1 MKIKRFF
8 AKDMRTALAEVKE
21 TLGPDAVIMSN
32 KKVSGGIEIVAAV
45 DYQNQVAPPVAEGKR
60 EVRDD
65 SVKLSTH
72 ARASENFS
80 SQLALNS
87 QKHDDSDTFPDSLSA
102 LLARQQPKSHGHGGG
117 EVGAPRTLAEQSQFS
132 EPRDAS
138 RRSAPLRGAAPVAL
152 PARDKE
158 METMRAEL
166 TSIRKLLQHQLS
178 GLMWQEVERREP
190 VRALL
195 IKQLVK
201 GGFDD
206 AFAEQLAALIPE
218 EVPLHEAWGLLQ
230 RVLTEQV
237 RTGDDDIL
245 RHGGAVAL
253 LGPTGVGKTTT
264 IAKLAARFAMKYGAE
279 QVALIT
285 TDHYR
290 IGAHEQLQTY
300 GRIMGCLVRPVADVE
315 ELSAAL
321 YQLRNRRLVLIDTAG
336 MGQRDVR
343 LTEQLDTLV
352 KNAKVRIR
360 NYLVLPATS
369 QRRVLQEAYEH
380 FRRVPLSGCILTKLD
395 ESLNLG
401 DVLSMCIK
409 NALPISY
416 VTDGQRV
423 PEDLQVANASE
434 LVAATLRQL
443 EDERTQN
450 HFWGHEG
457 DRADHMEFYE

>member
-45 DYQNQVAPPVAEGKR
+45 DYQAQPSPMPEVR
-60 EVRDD
+60 RDVRDD
-65 SVKLSTH
+65 SVNLSSRGH
-72 ARASENFS
+72 QVEPSVGPNLGS
-80 SQLALNS
+80 G
-87 QKHDDSDTFPDSLSA
+87 QKNDDAQSFPDSLSA
-102 LLARQQPKSHGHGGG
+102 LLARQQQIQNQQVSQPRGGDVPK
-117 EVGAPRTLAEQSQFS
+117 TLAEQAAFV
-132 EPRDAS
+132 EP
-138 RRSAPLRGAAPVAL
+138 AAPRR
-152 PARDKE
+152 PAPRPAPTQSRDKDLE
-158 METMRAEL
+158 AMRVEIA
-166 TSIRKLLQHQLS
+166 SIRKLLQHQVS

-190 VRALL
+190 VRAML
-195 IKQLVK
+195 IKQLLK
-201 GGFDD
+201 GGFDE
-206 AFAEQLAALIPE
+206 AFSEQLVANIPE
-218 EVPLHEAWGLLQ
+218 ATPLHDAWQLLQ
-230 RVLTEQV
+230 RVLLSHVKT
-237 RTGDDDIL
+237 TDDDIL
-245 RHGGAVAL
+245 RHGGAIAL

-300 GRIMGCLVRPVADVE
+300 GRIMGCLVRPVSDVE

-360 NYLVLPATS
+360 SYLVMSATS
-369 QRRVLQEAYEH
+369 QRRVMQEAVDH
-380 FRRVPLSGCILTKLD
+380 FRRIPLSGCILTKLD

-401 DVLSMCIK
+401 EVINVCIQ

-416 VTDGQRV
+416 ITDGQRV
-423 PEDLQVANASE
+423 PEDIQVANAAL
-434 LVAATLRQL
+434 LVGAAMGSL
-443 EDERTQN
+443 ERETEDPY
-450 HFWGHEG
+450 FWGSGFGEAE
-457 DRADHMEFYE
+457 DSEFYE